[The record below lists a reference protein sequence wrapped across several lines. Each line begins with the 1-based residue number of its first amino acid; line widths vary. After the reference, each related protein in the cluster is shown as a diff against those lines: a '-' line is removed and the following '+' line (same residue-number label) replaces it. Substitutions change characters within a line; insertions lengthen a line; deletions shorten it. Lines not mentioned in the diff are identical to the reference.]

1 MFKKTYA
8 FQIPVGKRFLN
19 TYTLL
24 RTMAFLIFITI
35 LSTYE
40 SATAFSI
47 NEPEGA
53 EEIIFA
59 AHQHVVREC
68 RYKNLSN
75 YAWDESKMPYWCSFW
90 WQPKLTA
97 RINDPTP

>member
-8 FQIPVGKRFLN
+8 FQVHVGKRFLN

-24 RTMAFLIFITI
+24 RTMVFLIFITI
-35 LSTYE
+35 LSTSE
-40 SATAFSI
+40 LATAFSI

-59 AHQHVVREC
+59 ARQHTVREY
-68 RYKNLSN
+68 RYESLSY
-75 YAWDESKMPYWCSFW
+75 YAWNKSKMPYWCSLW
-90 WQPKLTA
+90 
-97 RINDPTP
+97 